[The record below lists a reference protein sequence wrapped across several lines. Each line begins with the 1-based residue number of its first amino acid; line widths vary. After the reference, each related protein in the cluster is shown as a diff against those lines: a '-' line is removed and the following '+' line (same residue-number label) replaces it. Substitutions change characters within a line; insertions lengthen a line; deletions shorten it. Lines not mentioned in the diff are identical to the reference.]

1 MSEDERTND
10 HGAETRSL
18 LPVVSSKEADDR
30 TNEPMGDRTSSPASG
45 HHDQAVKKTPG
56 KLAEFDVVRRLG
68 MGGMAEVF
76 LAKKRGAQGTYKLLV
91 LKRILPEH
99 MSSRRFRVMF
109 AEEAQLATRLNH
121 PNIVQVY
128 DFQDYGDDGQLLSME
143 YVDGPDLKALSRAAK
158 TKSKKLPPEVAAYI
172 IGEVAK
178 GLHYAHERK
187 DERGEP
193 LDIVH
198 RDVSPQNVLLSYD
211 GAIKVA
217 DFGIASANLFR
228 EEVGVLKGKTGYM
241 SPEQARAQKV
251 DRRTDIYSLGVVL
264 HELLTGR
271 PLHGDLDGDE
281 LLAAVRA
288 GRVEPPSTYA
298 IGIPAELDELTLKA
312 LSPNPDQR
320 FNTAR
325 EFSAALSRALFSM
338 GQLVDAHTVEQVI
351 VEMCGERVVESVAE
365 IEAAQEAVD
374 SERPFELMS
383 PEDGTPVQPL
393 LAGRNAGTEVRHVA
407 VVSFALRKY
416 ESLVV
421 HLGHEGAKLGLER
434 LKSTLEAIAF
444 KRNLRLDLDEEGG
457 LFVRGVAVAGLLN
470 NPAGAAADAVGFAID
485 LQDGVHDAREDLS
498 GDLDVTVGIV
508 RSLATGRRDSTG
520 HLIDHSLAEPALSL
534 ANLLRDRAR
543 LGTSL
548 VAGGLYRLI
557 RRDFVWGDAPN
568 VELDD
573 LPGEELPK
581 RMRVYELVR
590 ALSREEKLQQIAIAP
605 DELIGRDA
613 EIADLHAA
621 YYRSVGQSM
630 GEARVVA
637 RVVSGELGIGKTALV
652 NAFLNELPPDA
663 RPLRTECSQAR
674 RDVPY
679 AVIAEWLRELTG
691 IFQDQPLEEAR
702 ERVAATLGWI
712 NQGDASETIERLA
725 ELCTGRLGV
734 AYDEAEVAHQRNQ
747 ILMGLEQFVHRA
759 AATAPLVIVLDAMQ
773 WCDQM
778 SLECVSELLH
788 KDLSL
793 PVLALLV
800 TRPAERIT
808 KHIEGLLRVE
818 LGGLPPESQ
827 IRLLQVRL
835 AVGPGVDRVC
845 ADVLP
850 RAAGNPY
857 FLLEMVD
864 ALLER
869 GILEIQEGSDGAQHL
884 ERVDVA
890 GSVLALPSTLE
901 QLIADRLTELTK
913 SEERLLDWI
922 AVAGGPILITDL
934 AQLFGE
940 ETQDVLSR
948 LSARGI
954 TETGE
959 GFADVKHP
967 LTRDVAYRSIA
978 SEQRRRLHRGL
989 GELLAASGQ
998 SKGIAA
1004 AAVARHLAKGGMVEQ
1019 AAELYLE
1026 AAGVARASYQIPI
1039 ATRAY
1044 KKVVK
1049 ILPAGDPRLIE
1060 AHEALEAIARNDG
1073 RWRERRS
1080 HLLHMRRGAVASKN
1094 GYWVATG
1101 LLRTARYELDLG
1113 RLNRAAH
1120 FARLAEEAATESQS
1134 EVVALQARSL
1144 QAEVLRDTGDMQGAL
1159 AAVDRALAV
1168 ADHPDITARLRAEVL
1183 RARGT
1188 LLRRVGRVIEA
1199 LDAYAEAIAVFQMVG
1214 ARRMEARAKTSL
1226 AFAMY
1231 VLGRYEDGIILAR
1244 EANQIDTSIGGRFQ
1258 TAKTL
1263 ANLGLCYAGAG
1274 DIDQGLQHLIEA
1286 RDAHERYGERDTRA
1300 DTLMSIAEVL
1310 LDKGEIAEAERY
1322 VGDAAALIQVTESRY
1337 DATHERML
1345 RALVALAQDQPEE
1358 SLRRSIEARQ
1368 AAEAQAYASFH
1379 FYAMAIEA
1387 RARVDVGEQHTGIL
1401 IATTALGAVDA
1412 LQGTEYSLQSR
1423 ALCCDALERAG
1434 SPQAKELRNRSRAV
1448 AERCAARIVDPQL
1461 KQAFMRRPHV
1471 AALLGKSAS
1480 EPGASPQ
1487 PPGVIP

>member
-1 MSEDERTND
+1 MSEDERTNE
-10 HGAETRSL
+10 HGAETRAL
-18 LPVVSSKEADDR
+18 LPVVSSRDVEEITGEATGESTR
-30 TNEPMGDRTSSPASG
+30 RPARTSP
-45 HHDQAVKKTPG
+45 KKTRG

-143 YVDGPDLKALSRAAK
+143 YVDGPDLRALSRTANNNG
-158 TKSKKLPPEVAAYI
+158 KKISPHVAAYI
-172 IGEVAK
+172 VGEVAK

-211 GAIKVA
+211 GGVKVA

-228 EEVGVLKGKTGYM
+228 EESGVLKGKTGYM
-241 SPEQARAQKV
+241 SPEQARTLKV

-271 PLHGDLDGDE
+271 PLHGDLEGDK

-298 IGIPAELDELTLKA
+298 LGIPTELDDLTLKA
-312 LSPNPDQR
+312 LSAEPAER
-320 FNTAR
+320 FQTAR
-325 EFSAALSRALFSM
+325 EFSSALSRALFAM
-338 GQLVDAHTVEQVI
+338 GQLVDAHTLELTI
-351 VEMCGERVVESVAE
+351 VRIMGERVAE
-365 IEAAQEAVD
+365 TALERDDEKEREQEGSQLD
-374 SERPFELMS
+374 LGSDE
-383 PEDGTPVQPL
+383 GTPVQPL
-393 LAGRNAGTEVRHVA
+393 LAAREAGSEVRHVA
-407 VVSFALRKY
+407 VVSFSLRNHDALIKQVGKDAAR
-416 ESLVV
+416 L
-421 HLGHEGAKLGLER
+421 ALER
-434 LKSTLEAIAF
+434 LRSTLESIAF
-444 KRNLRLDLDEEGG
+444 KRNLRLDHELEDG
-457 LFVRGVAVAGLLN
+457 LFVRGIAVAGLLT
-470 NPAGAAADAVGFAID
+470 NPASAANDAVGFAID
-485 LQDGVHDAREDLS
+485 LQDGVRDAGEDLNV
-498 GDLDVTVGIV
+498 DLNVTVGIV
-508 RSLATGRRDSTG
+508 RSLATGRRDPTG
-520 HLIDHSLAEPALSL
+520 HLIEHNLAEPALSL

-548 VAGGLYRLI
+548 VAGGLYRLV
-557 RRDFVWGDAPN
+557 RRDFIWGDAPN

-573 LPGEELPK
+573 LPGEGLPA

-621 YYRSVGQSM
+621 YYRAVGQSV
-630 GEARVVA
+630 GEARAVA

-663 RPLRTECSQAR
+663 RPLRTECTEAR

-691 IFQDQPLEEAR
+691 VFQDQPLEQAR
-702 ERVAATLGWI
+702 ERIALALGWTL
-712 NQGDASETIERLA
+712 QGDAAETVERLA
-725 ELCTGRLGV
+725 ELCTGRLGL
-734 AYDEAEVAHQRNQ
+734 AYDEAEVVHQRHQ
-747 ILMGLEQFVHRA
+747 IILGLEQFVHRA
-759 AATAPLVIVLDAMQ
+759 AASEPLVIVLDAMQ

-778 SLECVSELLH
+778 SLECITSLLH
-788 KDLSL
+788 NDLQL
-793 PVLALLV
+793 PVLVLLV
-800 TRPAERIT
+800 TRPAERLN
-808 KHIEGLLRVE
+808 KYIEGMLRVE

-827 IRLLQVRL
+827 VRLLQVRL
-835 AVGPGVDRVC
+835 GVGPGVERVC

-869 GILEIQEGSDGAQHL
+869 GILEIQEGGDGAQRL

-901 QLIADRLTELTK
+901 QLIADRLTELTEN
-913 SEERLLDWI
+913 EERMLDWI

-934 AQLFGE
+934 SQLFGDE
-940 ETQDVLSR
+940 AQNVLSR
-948 LSARGI
+948 LSSRGI
-954 TETGE
+954 TEVGD
-959 GFADVKHP
+959 GYADVKHP
-967 LTRDVAYRSIA
+967 LTRDVAYRSIS
-978 SEQRRRLHRGL
+978 SEKRRELHRGL
-989 GELLAASGQ
+989 GELLAAGRQ
-998 SKGIAA
+998 SQGIAA
-1004 AAVARHLAKGGMVEQ
+1004 ASVARHLAKGGMVDQ

-1026 AAGVARASYQIPI
+1026 AAGVARAGYQIPI

-1049 ILPAGDPRLIE
+1049 ILPPGDPRLIE

-1073 RWRERRS
+1073 RWRERRT
-1080 HLLHMRRGAVASKN
+1080 HLLEMRKGAVASKS
-1094 GYWVATG
+1094 GYWVATS
-1101 LLRTARYELDLG
+1101 LLRTARYELDAG
-1113 RLNRAAH
+1113 RLTQAAR
-1120 FARLAEEAATESQS
+1120 FAQLAEEASMESQS

-1144 QAEVLRDTGDMQGAL
+1144 QAEVLRDIGDMQGAL

-1168 ADHPDITARLRAEVL
+1168 SDHPEITARLRAEVL

-1226 AFAMY
+1226 AFGMY
-1231 VLGRYEDGIILAR
+1231 MLGRYEDGIALAR
-1244 EANQIDTSIGGRFQ
+1244 EAKQIDSSIGGRFQ

-1263 ANLGLCYAGAG
+1263 ANLGICYAGAG
-1274 DIDQGLQHLIEA
+1274 DNDEALVHLIEA
-1286 RDAHERYGERDTRA
+1286 RDAHERYGERDSRA
-1300 DTLMSIAEVL
+1300 DTLMAIAEL
-1310 LDKGEIAEAERY
+1310 LLERGEITEAERY

-1345 RALVALAQDQPEE
+1345 RALVALAQDQPQEM
-1358 SLRRSIEARQ
+1358 LRRSIEARQ

-1379 FYAMAIEA
+1379 FYAMALEA
-1387 RARVDVGEQHTGIL
+1387 RARVDVGEHHTGIL
-1401 IATTALGAVDA
+1401 IATTALGAIET
-1412 LQGTEYSLQSR
+1412 LQGSEYSLQIR

-1434 SPQAKELRNRSRAV
+1434 SPQAKDLRRRA
-1448 AERCAARIVDPQL
+1448 ALFARRCADNIVDPHL
-1461 KQAFMRRPHV
+1461 YRTYMKRPAV
-1471 AALLGKSAS
+1471 IELLGDSPDRLKSRRDPT
-1480 EPGASPQ
+1480 EQ
-1487 PPGVIP
+1487 LNE

>member
-1 MSEDERTND
+1 MSERDGTSEP
-10 HGAETRSL
+10 GADTRSL
-18 LPVVSSKEADDR
+18 LPVVSSQELDDQ
-30 TNEPMGDRTSSPASG
+30 TGETGPEKKSPKTTSK
-45 HHDQAVKKTPG
+45 QTPR
-56 KLAEFDVVRRLG
+56 KLAEFDVVKRLG

-76 LAKKRGAQGTYKLLV
+76 LARKRGAQGTYKLLV

-143 YVDGPDLKALSRAAK
+143 YVDGPDLRALSRAAQA
-158 TKSKKLPPEVAAYI
+158 SGKKLPPHVAAYI
-172 IGEVAK
+172 VGEIAK

-198 RDVSPQNVLLSYD
+198 RDVSPQNVLLSYE
-211 GAIKVA
+211 GAVKVA

-271 PLHGDLDGDE
+271 PLHGDLEGDE
-281 LLAAVRA
+281 LLSAVRG
-288 GRVEPPSTYA
+288 GRVEPPSTFA
-298 IGIPAELDELTLKA
+298 LGVPTAFDELTLKA
-312 LSPNPDQR
+312 LAVDPNER
-320 FNTAR
+320 FQTAR
-325 EFSAALSRALFSM
+325 EFSSALSRALFDL
-338 GQLVDAHTVEQVI
+338 GELVDAHTLELTIAQVYGERSVEQQTDPALDSKD
-351 VEMCGERVVESVAE
+351 ESKQ
-365 IEAAQEAVD
+365 AASNSDE
-374 SERPFELMS
+374 
-383 PEDGTPVQPL
+383 GTPVEPL
-393 LAGRNAGTEVRHVA
+393 LAGRDAGSEVRHVA
-407 VVSFALRKY
+407 VVSFALRNIR
-416 ESLVV
+416 SLIQQ
-421 HLGHEGAKLGLER
+421 LGKDSAKQTLDR
-434 LKSTLEAIAF
+434 LQSTLEAIAF
-444 KRNLRLDLDEEGG
+444 KRNLRLDCELEDG
-457 LFVRGVAVAGLLN
+457 LLMRGVAVAGLLN

-485 LQDGVHDAREDLS
+485 MQDGVVDAREDLNV
-498 GDLDVTVGIV
+498 DLDVTIGIV
-508 RSLATGRRDSTG
+508 RSLASGRRDSSG
-520 HLIDHSLAEPALSL
+520 HLIEHVLAEPALRL

-548 VAGGLYRLI
+548 VAGGLYRLV
-557 RRDFVWGDAPN
+557 RRDFIWGDAPN
-568 VELDD
+568 VELDVMPGD
-573 LPGEELPK
+573 GLPS

-590 ALSREEKLQQIAIAP
+590 ALSREEKIQQIAIAP

-621 YYRSVGQSM
+621 YYRAVGQSM

-663 RPLRTECSQAR
+663 RPLRTECTQAR

-679 AVIAEWLRELTG
+679 AVIGEWLRELTG
-691 IFQDQPLEEAR
+691 VFQDQPLEQAR
-702 ERVAATLGWI
+702 ERVAAALGWPVE
-712 NQGDASETIERLA
+712 GDGSETVERLA

-734 AYDEAEVAHQRNQ
+734 AYDEAEVLHQRQQ
-747 ILMGLEQFVHRA
+747 ILQGLEQFVYRA
-759 AATAPLVIVLDAMQ
+759 ASTGPLVIVLDAMQ
-773 WCDQM
+773 WCDQV
-778 SLECVSELLH
+778 SLDCVSYLLH
-788 KDLSL
+788 KDLEL

-800 TRPAERIT
+800 TRPAERLN
-808 KHIEGLLRVE
+808 KYIEGLLRVE

-827 IRLLQVRL
+827 VRLLQVRL
-835 AVGPGVDRVC
+835 GVGPGVERVC

-869 GILEIQEGSDGAQHL
+869 GILELQEGEGGVQRL

-890 GSVLALPSTLE
+890 GSVLSLPSTLE
-901 QLIADRLTELTK
+901 QLIADRLTELTER
-913 SEERLLDWI
+913 EERLLDWI
-922 AVAGGPILITDL
+922 AVAGGPIPITDL
-934 AQLFGE
+934 TQLFGD
-940 ETQDVLSR
+940 ETQEVLSR
-948 LSARGI
+948 LGARGI
-954 TETGE
+954 TEVSE
-959 GFADVKHP
+959 GKADVKHP

-978 SEQRRRLHRGL
+978 QEKRRSLHRGL

-998 SKGIAA
+998 GKGIAA
-1004 AAVARHLAKGGMVEQ
+1004 AAVARHLAKGGLVDQ

-1026 AAGVARASYQIPI
+1026 AAGIARSSYQIPI
-1039 ATRAY
+1039 AARAY

-1049 ILPAGDPRLIE
+1049 ILPANDPRLIE
-1060 AHEALEAIARNDG
+1060 AHEALEAMARNDG
-1073 RWRERRS
+1073 RWRERRV
-1080 HLLHMRRGAVASKN
+1080 HLLEMRKGAVASKN
-1094 GYWVATG
+1094 GYWVATS
-1101 LLRTARYELDLG
+1101 LLRTARYELDAG
-1113 RLNRAAH
+1113 RLSQSAR
-1120 FARLAEEAATESQS
+1120 FAQLAEEAAMESQS

-1144 QAEVLRDTGDMQGAL
+1144 QAEVLRDIGDMQGAL

-1168 ADHPDITARLRAEVL
+1168 GDHPDITARLRAEVL

-1231 VLGRYEDGIILAR
+1231 VLSRYEDGIELAR

-1274 DIDQGLQHLIEA
+1274 DLDTALSHLIEA

-1310 LDKGEIAEAERY
+1310 LERGAIDEAERY

-1337 DATHERML
+1337 DATHERLL
-1345 RALVALAQDQPEE
+1345 RALLAMAKGQPAEM
-1358 SLRRSIEARQ
+1358 LRRCIEARQ
-1368 AAEAQAYASFH
+1368 AAESQAYASFH
-1379 FYAMAIEA
+1379 FYSMALEA
-1387 RARVDVGEQHTGIL
+1387 RARVDVGEHHTGIL
-1401 IATTALGAVDA
+1401 LATTALGAIEA
-1412 LQGTEYSLQSR
+1412 LQGSEYSLQIR

-1434 SPQAKELRNRSRAV
+1434 SPQAKQMRERAGNLTRHYADRIVSPHLRSTFMQRAV
-1448 AERCAARIVDPQL
+1448 VISLLDQRTGSPAPRL
-1461 KQAFMRRPHV
+1461 RP
-1471 AALLGKSAS
+1471 SEAS
-1480 EPGASPQ
+1480 YDR
-1487 PPGVIP
+1487 

>member
-1 MSEDERTND
+1 MSEDERTNQ

-18 LPVVSSKEADDR
+18 LPVVSSRATEDNTGEA
-30 TNEPMGDRTSSPASG
+30 TSDSSRQPPRNAP
-45 HHDQAVKKTPG
+45 KKTPG
-56 KLAEFDVVRRLG
+56 RLAEFEVVRRLG

-143 YVDGPDLKALSRAAK
+143 YVDGPDLRALSRAANNQG
-158 TKSKKLPPEVAAYI
+158 KKISPHVAAYI
-172 IGEVAK
+172 VGEVAK

-198 RDVSPQNVLLSYD
+198 RDVSPQNVILSYD
-211 GAIKVA
+211 GAVKVA

-228 EEVGVLKGKTGYM
+228 EESGVLKGKTGYM
-241 SPEQARAQKV
+241 SPEQARGRKL

-271 PLHGDLDGDE
+271 PLHGDLEGDD
-281 LLAAVRA
+281 LLEAVRA

-298 IGIPAELDELTLKA
+298 LGIPAELDDLTLKA
-312 LSPNPDQR
+312 LAIDPNER
-320 FNTAR
+320 FQTAR
-325 EFSAALSRALFSM
+325 EFSSALSRALFTM
-338 GQLVDAHTVEQVI
+338 GELVDAHTLEQTI
-351 VEMCGERVVESVAE
+351 VRIVGERVAETSHERDDEKERDQESSQLEVLGSDE
-365 IEAAQEAVD
+365 
-374 SERPFELMS
+374 
-383 PEDGTPVQPL
+383 GTPIQPL
-393 LAGRNAGTEVRHVA
+393 LAAREAGSEVRHVA
-407 VVSFALRKY
+407 VVSFALRNH
-416 ESLVV
+416 SALVKQV
-421 HLGHEGAKLGLER
+421 GKDAAHLALER
-434 LKSTLEAIAF
+434 LRSTLESIAF
-444 KRNLRLDLDEEGG
+444 KRNLRLDHELEDG
-457 LFVRGVAVAGLLN
+457 LFVRGIAVAGLLT
-470 NPAGAAADAVGFAID
+470 NPAGAANDAVGFAID
-485 LQDGVHDAREDLS
+485 LQDGVRDAAEDLNVE
-498 GDLDVTVGIV
+498 LTVTVGIV
-508 RSLATGRRDSTG
+508 RSLASGRRDKTG
-520 HLIDHSLAEPALSL
+520 HLIEHHLAEPALSL

-548 VAGGLYRLI
+548 VAGGLYRLV
-557 RRDFVWGDAPN
+557 RRDFIWGDAPN

-573 LPGEELPK
+573 LPGEGLPA

-590 ALSREEKLQQIAIAP
+590 ALSREEKLQQIATAP

-621 YYRSVGQSM
+621 YYRAVGQSV
-630 GEARVVA
+630 GEARAVA

-663 RPLRTECSQAR
+663 RPLRTECTQAR

-679 AVIAEWLRELTG
+679 GVIAEWLRELTG
-691 IFQDQPLEEAR
+691 VFQDQALEEAR
-702 ERVAATLGWI
+702 ERIALALGWAL
-712 NQGDASETIERLA
+712 QGDAAETIERLA
-725 ELCTGRLGV
+725 ELCTGRLGL
-734 AYDEAEVAHQRNQ
+734 AYDEAEVVHQRHQ
-747 ILMGLEQFVHRA
+747 IIVGLEQFVHRA
-759 AATAPLVIVLDAMQ
+759 AATEPLVIVLDAMQ

-778 SLECVSELLH
+778 SLECITSLLH
-788 KDLSL
+788 NELPL
-793 PVLALLV
+793 PVLVLLV
-800 TRPAERIT
+800 TRPAERLS
-808 KHIEGLLRVE
+808 KYIEGMLRVE

-827 IRLLQVRL
+827 VRLLQVRL
-835 AVGPGVDRVC
+835 GVGPGVERVC

-869 GILEIQEGSDGAQHL
+869 GILEIQERSDGTQGL

-901 QLIADRLTELTK
+901 QLIADRLTELTEN
-913 SEERLLDWI
+913 EERMLDWI
-922 AVAGGPILITDL
+922 AVAGGPIQVTDL
-934 AQLFGE
+934 SQLFGDDAQ
-940 ETQDVLSR
+940 TVLSR

-954 TETGE
+954 TEVGD
-959 GFADVKHP
+959 GYADVKHP
-967 LTRDVAYRSIA
+967 LTRDVAYRSIS
-978 SEQRRRLHRGL
+978 SEKRRELHRGL
-989 GELLAASGQ
+989 GELLAAGRQ

-1004 AAVARHLAKGGMVEQ
+1004 ASVARHLAKGGMVEQ

-1026 AAGVARASYQIPI
+1026 AAGVARAGYQIPI

-1044 KKVVK
+1044 NKVVK
-1049 ILPAGDPRLIE
+1049 ILPPGDPRLIE

-1073 RWRERRS
+1073 RWRERRT
-1080 HLLHMRRGAVASKN
+1080 HLLEMRKGAVASKN
-1094 GYWVATG
+1094 GYWVATS
-1101 LLRTARYELDLG
+1101 LLRTARYELDAG
-1113 RLNRAAH
+1113 RLTQAAR
-1120 FARLAEEAATESQS
+1120 FAQLAEEAAIESHS

-1144 QAEVLRDTGDMQGAL
+1144 QAEVLRDIGDMQGAL
-1159 AAVDRALAV
+1159 AAVDRALASV
-1168 ADHPDITARLRAEVL
+1168 DHPDITARLRAEVL

-1188 LLRRVGRVIEA
+1188 LLRRVGRVMEA

-1214 ARRMEARAKTSL
+1214 ARRMEARAQTSL

-1231 VLGRYEDGIILAR
+1231 MLGRYEDGIALAR
-1244 EANQIDTSIGGRFQ
+1244 EANHIDASIGGRFQ

-1274 DIDQGLQHLIEA
+1274 DNDEALKYLIEA

-1300 DTLMSIAEVL
+1300 DTLMAIAEL
-1310 LDKGEIAEAERY
+1310 LLERGEIDEAERY

-1345 RALVALAQDQPEE
+1345 RAILAFAQDQPHEM
-1358 SLRRSIEARQ
+1358 LRRSIEARQ

-1379 FYAMAIEA
+1379 FYAMALEA
-1387 RARVDVGEQHTGIL
+1387 RARVDVGEHHTGIL
-1401 IATTALGAVDA
+1401 IATTALGAIEA
-1412 LQGTEYSLQSR
+1412 LQGSEYSLQIR

-1434 SPQAKELRNRSRAV
+1434 SPQAKELRQRASLF
-1448 AERCAARIVDPQL
+1448 AQHCADNIVDPHLYRTYMKRPAVIELLRDSPAQL
-1461 KQAFMRRPHV
+1461 NNRR
-1471 AALLGKSAS
+1471 
-1480 EPGASPQ
+1480 Q
-1487 PPGVIP
+1487 PPGQHHE